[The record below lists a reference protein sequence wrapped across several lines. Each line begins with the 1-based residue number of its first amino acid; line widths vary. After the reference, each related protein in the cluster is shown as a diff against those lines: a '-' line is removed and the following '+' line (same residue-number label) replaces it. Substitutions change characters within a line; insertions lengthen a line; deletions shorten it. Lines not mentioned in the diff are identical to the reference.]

1 MNKKMFKKKQ
11 IAKFPE
17 TPKPPSWE
25 NMNEDISKAN
35 TNDILFS
42 LRIEHEKNLI
52 YDEIH
57 INNQKENFS
66 DEDVIQLAIKYKR
79 VNEKLEE
86 DLEQLKVLSHALDE
100 RCSNLKEAIEN
111 VKQQAMT
118 AISN

>member
-1 MNKKMFKKKQ
+1 M
-11 IAKFPE
+11 
-17 TPKPPSWE
+17 
-25 NMNEDISKAN
+25 
-35 TNDILFS
+35 
-42 LRIEHEKNLI
+42 
-52 YDEIH
+52 
-57 INNQKENFS
+57 
-66 DEDVIQLAIKYKR
+66 IQLAIKYKR